1 MNAILFAMDV
11 TWSISNHRLVQT
23 ANETLALFRQ
33 IMSTATNAANIRV
46 MSHFFTDLPMFG
58 DNRWDDVS
66 RAGFVPAHVFNP
78 TLPARKGMT
87 PLYEV
92 IVECKDRIIGLG
104 ETFQNLNPKKTFVML
119 SDGRSTVHR
128 VMRPEGQD
136 AINAM
141 HGNGV
146 NTVFL
151 GYGTRACDVGTDLG
165 FQTIVDVKAANNIA
179 AVFQNIAS

>member
-1 MNAILFAMDV
+1 MNAILFGIDI
-11 TWSISNHRLVQT
+11 TWSISNHRLEQT
-23 ANETLALFRQ
+23 ANETLTLFRNV
-33 IMSTATNAANIRV
+33 MSAAPNAANIRV
-46 MSHFFTDLPMFG
+46 MSHYFNDLPMFT
-58 DNRWDDVS
+58 DDRWNDVS
-66 RAGFVPAHVFNP
+66 RAGFVPAHVFNAV
-78 TLPARKGMT
+78 LPARQGMT

-128 VMRPEGQD
+128 VRRPEGRD
-136 AINAM
+136 AVVEM

-151 GYGTRACDVGTDLG
+151 GYGSRACDVGIDLG
-165 FQTIVDVKAANNIA
+165 IQTIVDVQAANNLV